1 MAGWTDDD
9 ERQRERDYNTW
20 SDSVAQNVRDMLE
33 KATPEDRKSLISL
46 VEALMPD
53 NPAGVHQ
60 KTLKVCQQYKIG

>member
-1 MAGWTDDD
+1 MGEWNNDD
-9 ERQRERDYNTW
+9 EARRERDYNAW
-20 SDSVAQNVRDMLE
+20 SDSVTQNLRDMLE

-60 KTLKVCQQYKIG
+60 KAFKVCQEFKIG